1 MANEQEA
8 AAGLYSLLKANA
20 EDGTTPIQVD
30 PSSSIT
36 ITNPAIAVTMDPTKI
51 DDDGIMTLPS
61 PKFDASQT
69 TPLNTKAAIDEDE
82 EDPNAYDNVH
92 VGLPIPDS
100 STEGIQ
106 KLTEMLLQNRPV
118 VDPLKNQGFGIVTP
132 HPHDILSGRGNGAN
146 QHPGNIYF
154 RRLINKYKHHYILTG
169 PSEKK
174 LITKKIVEEVQSRN
188 PPGRFLKQNSDNELY
203 DGLDMDKVLKKTGQA
218 LREKAPELKKRAR
231 EEFKTKVTTSDE
243 SYFQNSRPSNKNGS
257 SGLTPSSSRAKKKGS
272 KGIMKTADY
281 APYMNMNIFNGN
293 DSHSHSSMSFP
304 MQQGTLD
311 ALAYQTIPLASPAG
325 GTCGING
332 NDSFN
337 MAQLTTATNQ
347 VQVPIPLHV
356 PALDPIIIKKT
367 EMLIEKAS
375 DPNVT
380 LNQLFEHFLQ
390 NPEMASTITHTQTTK
405 YHHNDQASPEPNT
418 AMMLGYN
425 SSSTPMSMSTTIQ
438 GRSSIPTTYTHTS
451 TTAPTTIQHHNIN
464 LQQSIPNATIFRTP
478 HSHDVLFNEGILVP
492 SHPGSQY
499 FHSKVNTLLPQYKQ
513 PLINSKRLEQQIIV
527 SIGSR
532 WPPGRFLSA
541 TDPSCTSWQVLSF
554 DQTLHAI
561 STHFQR
567 LTLEATQRIVIPDPR
582 DVLVVRGNSH
592 HQGNL
597 FFRTLIEKH
606 TANVDPKHIIGGVAL
621 GPGTLRKKIAGIIV
635 NDIERNGG
643 RFLKFNIHTNFW
655 EQLDHENAILK
666 TLQDMKDF
674 CKKKDSQLK
683 AVKPVGVI
691 VPTLSYIK
699 ENVESTIGNDP
710 PGVFYNY
717 YSSTCNG
724 NGSETMAFSANSND
738 PPGQVPTVIPR
749 VKKGDTSTST
759 GTGTTKKHGNGVVGS
774 NMMDHIGTGDLP
786 NLQSIEHIEHYPDIN
801 AMTAVTVNKKRNMS
815 HELDVTMAD
824 TETRHKEKRIRLEP

>member
-8 AAGLYSLLKANA
+8 AAGLYSLLKANT
-20 EDGTTPIQVD
+20 EDGTSPIQID
-30 PSSSIT
+30 PSPSMT
-36 ITNPAIAVTMDPTKI
+36 ITNPAIAVTTDPTKI
-51 DDDGIMTLPS
+51 DDDGIVTLPS
-61 PKFDASQT
+61 PTFDATQT
-69 TPLNTKAAIDEDE
+69 TTITAKAAIEEDE
-82 EDPNAYDNVH
+82 EDPHAYDNVH

-100 STEGIQ
+100 STEGIR

-154 RRLINKYKHHYILTG
+154 RRLINKYKHHYINTG

-174 LITKKIVEEVQSRN
+174 LITKRIVEEVQTRN

-231 EEFKTKVTTSDE
+231 EEIKTKVTSSDE
-243 SYFQNSRPSNKNGS
+243 SYFQNSRPSNNKNSS

-272 KGIMKTADY
+272 TGMAKTADY

-293 DSHSHSSMSFP
+293 DSHSHSMPFP
-304 MQQGTLD
+304 MHQGTLD

-337 MAQLTTATNQ
+337 MTHLTTATNQ
-347 VQVPIPLHV
+347 VQVPVPLHV
-356 PALDPIIIKKT
+356 PGLDPIIIKNT
-367 EMLIEKAS
+367 EILIEKAL
-375 DPNVT
+375 DPNVS
-380 LNQLFEHFLQ
+380 LNQLYDHFLQ
-390 NPEMASTITHTQTTK
+390 NPDMASTITHTQTTK
-405 YHHNDQASPEPNT
+405 YQYNNQASPDPTTT

-425 SSSTPMSMSTTIQ
+425 SSTPMPMSTTIQ
-438 GRSSIPTTYTHTS
+438 GRSTNTATYTHTS
-451 TTAPTTIQHHNIN
+451 TTAPTTIQHPTIN

-478 HSHDVLFNEGILVP
+478 HSHDVLFNEGMLVP

-513 PLINSKRLEQQIIV
+513 PLINSKRLEQQIIA

-567 LTLEATQRIVIPDPR
+567 VTMEATQRIVIPDPR

-606 TANVDPKHIIGGVAL
+606 TANVDPKHIIGGVAS
-621 GPGTLRKKIAGIIV
+621 GPGTLRKKIAGLIV
-635 NDIERNGG
+635 NDINRNGG
-643 RFLKFNIHTNFW
+643 RFLKFNNQTDFW
-655 EQLDHENAILK
+655 EQLDHENSILK
-666 TLQDMKDF
+666 TLQGMKDF

-717 YSSTCNG
+717 YSTTCNG
-724 NGSETMAFSANSND
+724 DGSETLAFAANSND

-749 VKKGDTSTST
+749 SKKGDTSTST
-759 GTGTTKKHGNGVVGS
+759 GTGTTKKGSYSVVSS
-774 NMMDHIGTGDLP
+774 NMMDYIGTGDLP
-786 NLQSIEHIEHYPDIN
+786 NLQSIEHIEHYPDIT
-801 AMTAVTVNKKRNMS
+801 AMTAVTVNEKRKMS
-815 HELDVTMAD
+815 HELDVAMAH
-824 TETRHKEKRIRLEP
+824 TELRHEEKRIRLEP